1 MAREVTVN
9 AAHRTTELREIDVDA
24 LLGSA
29 AATSELLDYTV
40 AQQQELLG
48 AVWSAITD
56 VVADRKRARMRES
69 RLRRSAD
76 RLQRQAGQ
84 AAAAGRAE
92 YARQAMAWRT
102 TILHHVAELAAE
114 QAALR
119 TSEERLAATARRLQA
134 SIEASRVHRETINA
148 GYAAAQ
154 AAGPGRPFL
163 GNPREPAPRGTA
175 LDTSQ
180 LDTSPMQARLEV
192 GYRQNCRSHIDRT
205 VAVTRFQYDAM
216 L

>member
-9 AAHRTTELREIDVDA
+9 AADRITELREINVDA

-29 AATSELLDYTV
+29 EATSELLDFTV

-56 VVADRKRARMRES
+56 VAAGRKRARTRES

-102 TILHHVAELAAE
+102 TILHHVTELATE

-119 TSEERLAATARRLQA
+119 TSEERLATTARRLQA

-148 GYAAAQ
+148 GYTAARS
-154 AAGPGRPFL
+154 AGLGQPFR
-163 GNPREPAPRGTA
+163 GNAREPAPRGTA
-175 LDTSQ
+175 LNTSQ
-180 LDTSPMQARLEV
+180 LDTSQTRARLEV
-192 GYRQNCRSHIDRT
+192 INRRS
-205 VAVTRFQYDAM
+205 AVEKAM
-216 L
+216 AQIEERRPAR

>member
-1 MAREVTVN
+1 
-9 AAHRTTELREIDVDA
+9 
-24 LLGSA
+24 
-29 AATSELLDYTV
+29 
-40 AQQQELLG
+40 
-48 AVWSAITD
+48 
-56 VVADRKRARMRES
+56 
-69 RLRRSAD
+69 
-76 RLQRQAGQ
+76 
-84 AAAAGRAE
+84 
-92 YARQAMAWRT
+92 MAWRT
-102 TILHHVAELAAE
+102 TILHHVAELTAE

-119 TSEERLAATARRLQA
+119 TSEERLSAIARRLQA
-134 SIEASRVHRETINA
+134 SIDASRIHRETISA
-148 GYAAAQ
+148 EYTAAQ
-154 AAGPGRPFL
+154 AAGPGQLFR